1 MKTLVVANRQRVR
14 RVDTRWLRE
23 CAVLLLGELLGVEDY
38 ELGVALVG
46 EREMA
51 RINGQFLQHTGSTD
65 VITFG
70 YGEDREARSAPAVST
85 DAAAPRLH
93 GEIFISVGDAVAQ
106 AAAWGTTWQSEVV
119 RYLVHGVL
127 HLQGFDDLEPAL
139 RRVMKRRENQLLAR
153 LARRFALSA
162 LERKTKVAA

>member
-23 CAVLLLGELLGVEDY
+23 CAVVLLGELLGVEDY

-70 YGEDREARSAPAVST
+70 YGEDRSAPAVST

-162 LERKTKVAA
+162 LERKPRVAA

>member
-14 RVDTRWLRE
+14 RVDPRWLRD
-23 CAVLLLGELLGVEDY
+23 CAAVLLGELLGVEAY

-46 EREMA
+46 AREMA

-70 YGEDREARSAPAVST
+70 YGADRT
-85 DAAAPRLH
+85 DLAAPQLH

-127 HLQGFDDLEPAL
+127 HLQGFDDREPAL

-162 LERKTKVAA
+162 LERKPRVAA

>member
-14 RVDTRWLRE
+14 RVDARWLRE
-23 CAVLLLGELLGVEDY
+23 VAVALLEELLGVGRY
-38 ELGVALVG
+38 ELGVQLVG
-46 EREMA
+46 AREMA
-51 RINGQFLQHTGSTD
+51 RLNGRFLGHEGSTD

-70 YGEDREARSAPAVST
+70 YGEELTDQTDQADPTDRT
-85 DAAAPRLH
+85 DRLH
-93 GEIFISVGDAVAQ
+93 GEIFISVSDAVAQ
-106 AAAWGTTWQSEVV
+106 AAAWGTTWQAEVV

-127 HLQGFDDLEPAL
+127 HLQGFDDREPAK

-162 LERKTKVAA
+162 LARKPSVAA

>member
-14 RVDTRWLRE
+14 RVDARWLRE
-23 CAVLLLGELLGVEDY
+23 CAALLLGELLGVEDY

-70 YGEDREARSAPAVST
+70 YGEDRSAPAVST
-85 DAAAPRLH
+85 DAAAPQLH

-162 LERKTKVAA
+162 LERKPRVAA